1 MHRIA
6 PLALSLLILAGL
18 LIFAVAGPSA
28 LAKDA
33 EAASPTA
40 EAAQPASCAAPI
52 ALEDLST
59 AELAAWAE
67 EGGMQLV
74 PRETAAAAST
84 PLCPDRRTCDPCQQG
99 DGPCFLKEFG
109 SNSCCVSPTGP
120 CFLCPEGTTIIISTC
135 PCVGSSSKC
144 PRRDQDWQCG

>member
-6 PLALSLLILAGL
+6 PLASSLLILAGL

-28 LAKDA
+28 LAEDA
-33 EAASPTA
+33 EATPPAA
-40 EAAQPASCAAPI
+40 EAAQPACATPT

-59 AELAAWAE
+59 AELTAWAE
-67 EGGMQLV
+67 EGGMQLI

-120 CFLCPEGTTIIISTC
+120 CILCPEGTTIIVTTC